1 MNKGSNVV
9 VERMVGPDLDDTDV
23 WFDRFQGAGGRGG
36 TFENGR
42 VKFERVYE
50 SGRGESGFVAWPLW
64 GKVSGDTASLRAMMV
79 VAAAFV
85 FAMVLLFAGVAY
97 YLVPSSSVVISP
109 RVQNIPV
116 DVGIRIDPDAGAVD
130 VERGIVPALITEV
143 VVGESLTKPTTGRR
157 REPSSHAE
165 GLVTIRN
172 RTGQALELPMD
183 SRVASSDGV
192 VFLTKAPVLVPAT
205 LKVGGTSIPGEA
217 SVRVKA
223 ELPGLSGNAPQLS
236 ITEVSGPMGSKLEAF
251 NPQPLRG
258 GDEREVSLVT
268 QRDLDELYGVL
279 LERLQSAA
287 IERLRRQRETHQD
300 LVVWSPASG
309 NPQVLKESFSALLDD
324 RTGEVTLTMEI
335 RAQATMFS
343 VDDAKAVIR
352 ERITANPNYQYLAV
366 DRIDIR
372 DHKVLAENQGLM
384 DVQFAALGQAFDEID
399 VARARDLITGQSLSE
414 GMDDLRAMPGVRNV
428 AVVHHPPETENFP
441 RLGVRI
447 DVTIKSDRSDH

>member
-9 VERMVGPDLDDTDV
+9 IERMAGSDLDDTAV
-23 WFDRFQGAGGRGG
+23 RFDRIRGMGGRGG

-42 VKFERVYE
+42 VSFERMHGSDRSE
-50 SGRGESGFVAWPLW
+50 SAALAWPLW
-64 GKVSGDTASLRAMMV
+64 GKLSGDTASVRAMLV
-79 VAAAFV
+79 VAAAFA
-85 FAMVLLFAGVAY
+85 FAMVLLFASVAY
-97 YLVPSSSVVISP
+97 YLVPSSSVVIYP
-109 RVQNIPV
+109 RVQNIPI

-130 VERGIVPALITEV
+130 IERGIVPALITEV
-143 VVGESLTKPTTGRR
+143 EVEESLRKPTTGRR
-157 REPSSHAE
+157 REPGSHAE

-172 RTGQALELPMD
+172 RTHQALELPMD

-192 VFLTKAPVLVPAT
+192 GFLTKAPVLVPAT

-223 ELPGLSGNAPQLS
+223 ELPGLSGNAPQFS

-268 QRDLDELYGVL
+268 QRDLDELSSVL

-287 IERLRRQRETHQD
+287 IERLRRQRETHQY
-300 LVVWSPASG
+300 LVVWSPAAG
-309 NPQVLKESFSALLDD
+309 NPQVLKESFSAFLDD
-324 RTGEVTLTMEI
+324 RTDEVTLTMAI

-343 VDDAKAVIR
+343 VADAKAVIR
-352 ERITANPNYQYLAV
+352 ERITANPNYQYLDV
-366 DRIDIR
+366 DVIDIR
-372 DHKVLAENQGLM
+372 QHKVLAETQGLM
-384 DVQFAALGQAFDEID
+384 DVQFAVLGQAIDEID
-399 VARARDLITGQSLSE
+399 VARARGLITGQRLSA
-414 GMDDLRAMPGVRNV
+414 GMGDLRAMPGVRNV
-428 AVVHHPPETENFP
+428 SVVHHPPETENFP
-441 RLGVRI
+441 RLGFRI